1 MMPVMVSQP
10 SAAKTDQRDETSD
23 EQDAGYL
30 QRHSCQTIH
39 VRCHHD
45 AGISR
50 LFS

>member
-1 MMPVMVSQP
+1 MMPVMVTQP
-10 SAAKTDQRDETSD
+10 SEAKTDQRNETSD

-30 QRHSCQTIH
+30 QRHACPTIH